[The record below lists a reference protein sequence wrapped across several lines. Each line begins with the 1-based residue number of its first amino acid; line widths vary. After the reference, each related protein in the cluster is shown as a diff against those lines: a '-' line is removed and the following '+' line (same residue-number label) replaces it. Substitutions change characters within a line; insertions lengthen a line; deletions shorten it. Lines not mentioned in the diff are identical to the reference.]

1 MTSSRH
7 VLKNGLPVH
16 LVPFDGTDAAT
27 VFVLFKVGSRYEEAE
42 TNGAAHFIEH
52 LMFKGTKR
60 RPKTLDIS
68 RALDSVG
75 ADYNAFTSKG
85 WTGYHVKAD
94 AAHLDLAV
102 DLLHDML
109 FRSKFD
115 EAEMD
120 RERGVIVE
128 EINMYRDNPMMRVE
142 ELLEQEMFRG
152 SPLGRDIGGTE
163 ATMRSMTRESVLAF
177 RDAHYRPDRA
187 VVALAGKVDKTALKL
202 LERTFGK
209 VPRAKRPVPAF
220 APAPPVVP
228 AKAPRLIVE
237 DKDTKQIQVAMGFPG
252 YPIGDKRVPAAR
264 LLSVILGG
272 TMSSRLFISVRER
285 RGLCYFIRS
294 SHQPMEDAGIFQVHA
309 GLEAKRLKL
318 AVSTILGELKKV
330 RERGVT
336 ERELKEAKENVR
348 GRLRLAL
355 EDSSDRA
362 EWYAT
367 QELFQEA
374 VESPDEQLAK
384 LAKVT
389 RAQVKAA
396 ARELLDM
403 TRLTVAAIGPF
414 KDEKEFAKKAGL

>member
-16 LVPFDGTDAAT
+16 LIPFEGTDAAT
-27 VFVLFKVGSRYEEAE
+27 AFVLFKVGSRYEEAE

-75 ADYNAFTSKG
+75 ADYNAFTSKS

-109 FRSKFD
+109 FHSKFD
-115 EAEMD
+115 KGEMD

-142 ELLEQEMFRG
+142 ELLEQEMFAG

-163 ATMRSMTRESVLAF
+163 QTMRSMTREAVLAF
-177 RDAHYRPDRA
+177 RDAHYVPERA
-187 VVALAGKVDKTALKL
+187 VVAVAGKVDRTVLPL
-202 LERTFGK
+202 LERTFG
-209 VPRAKRPVPAF
+209 RARRARKPAAPFVPAVL
-220 APAPPVVP
+220 PTPS
-228 AKAPRLIVE
+228 KAPRLIVE
-237 DKDTKQIQVAMGFPG
+237 NKDTKQIQVAMGFPG
-252 YPIGDKRVPAAR
+252 YPIGDDRVPAAH

-285 RGLCYFIRS
+285 KGLCYFIRS
-294 SHQPMEDAGIFQVHA
+294 SHQPMEDTGVFQVHS
-309 GLEAKRLKL
+309 GLEAKRLKV
-318 AVSTILGELKKV
+318 AVATILRELKKA
-330 RERGVT
+330 RMGGVT
-336 ERELKEAKENVR
+336 ARELKEAKENVR

-362 EWYAT
+362 EWFAT
-367 QELFQEA
+367 QELFHKKVRAPE
-374 VESPDEQLAK
+374 EYLKK
-384 LAKVT
+384 LDRVT
-389 RAQVKAA
+389 GAQVKAA
-396 ARELLDM
+396 ARELLDLS
-403 TRLTVAAIGPF
+403 RLTVAAIGPF
-414 KDEKEFAKKAGL
+414 KDEKDFAKKSGL